1 MVSFQPNKILDAFL
15 RHEVDFVLVGGVC
28 AVFHAVPL
36 HTFDL
41 DVVHSRHADNL
52 PRLLSC
58 LQELGAYYRYDPR
71 KLSPGTSH
79 LQSPGHQLLYTNFGP
94 LDLLGTIDQG
104 KSYEDLLPGTQ
115 TIYLQSRPIKI
126 LSLSFLIEIK
136 ERAGRDKDKLVLPL
150 MKHTLRLQQ
159 NVGTPEDP

>member
-1 MVSFQPNKILDAFL
+1 MVSFQPNKILDAFI

-71 KLSPGTSH
+71 KLSPGVSH
-79 LQSPGHQLLYTNFGP
+79 LQSPGHQLLHTAFGP

-104 KSYEDLLPGTQ
+104 KSYEDLLPWTQ
-115 TIYLQSRPIKI
+115 TISFHTHKIQILALQH
-126 LSLSFLIEIK
+126 LIEIK

-159 NVGTPEDP
+159 NIGTPEDP